1 MAPAG
6 RREGCC
12 STDDGGCDHTLNDQV
27 AALQAHVDQLKKE
40 KDALMDDKDEATELV
55 EWAERKLEEATE
67 RIDIRRLYAG
77 TIVPALS
84 CTPLGPRFA
93 ELLAKAPEGPTRA
106 AACERELGG
115 IWRAADWRRHVLET
129 RRRRGHALGK
139 RPSLRAL
146 SWAASL
152 PLVSLVCPPARP
164 LPKHKTCAPSPAVPG
179 ARWPRPLSS
188 CGPPSPVRGA
198 PPKCS
203 NGVGAP
209 RCCGVGSACA
219 ACFAGVWALKQQ
231 LWASLPK
238 SISDEEHSLM

>member
-1 MAPAG
+1 M
-6 RREGCC
+6 
-12 STDDGGCDHTLNDQV
+12 
-27 AALQAHVDQLKKE
+27 
-40 KDALMDDKDEATELV
+40 
-55 EWAERKLEEATE
+55 
-67 RIDIRRLYAG
+67 
-77 TIVPALS
+77 PALS

-146 SWAASL
+146 SGAAS
-152 PLVSLVCPPARP
+152 PPIVSLMPPPPGRCPNIRYVP
-164 LPKHKTCAPSPAVPG
+164 LSPSAAG
-179 ARWPRPLSS
+179 AGWPRPLSG

-203 NGVGAP
+203 NGRRVAV
-209 RCCGVGSACA
+209 GVGSACA
-219 ACFAGVWALKQQ
+219 ACFAGVWALKQYSCGLRYQ
-231 LWASLPK
+231 NPNRMRSTNSCKTTTSNALSAL
-238 SISDEEHSLM
+238 

>member
-1 MAPAG
+1 MPPHYGALAASPRRPAAP
-6 RREGCC
+6 
-12 STDDGGCDHTLNDQV
+12 
-27 AALQAHVDQLKKE
+27 
-40 KDALMDDKDEATELV
+40 
-55 EWAERKLEEATE
+55 
-67 RIDIRRLYAG
+67 IDIRRLYVG

-93 ELLAKAPEGPTRA
+93 ELLAKAPEGPTRV

-146 SWAASL
+146 SGAASP

-179 ARWPRPLSS
+179 AQSPRPLSS

-203 NGVGAP
+203 NGRRVAV
-209 RCCGVGSACA
+209 GVGFACA
-219 ACFAGVWALKQQ
+219 ACFTGVWALKQ
-231 LWASLPK
+231 
-238 SISDEEHSLM
+238 